1 MWAALGVLVA
11 LVLLLVLVVTW
22 RIIATLRGGK
32 RVFDEL
38 SREIAPVTDA
48 LAAGEEPSRE
58 DLDRFAAK
66 PSTRKL
72 LFETLAREDRLE
84 LFPQEYRTWEAL
96 AEGDLVYWLL
106 HPNELG
112 AAPDYMELM
121 ATVPAPPPDAS
132 LTYFVFRFRMQPPHW
147 AAQDGHM
154 AGIAGPYDTSGDP
167 APHASGTFSRFEA
180 YDSRTANEHVKVIHE
195 ALSPKGTSA

>member
-1 MWAALGVLVA
+1 MWAVLSVLGA
-11 LVLLLVLVVTW
+11 LVVLLALVVAW

-38 SREIAPVTDA
+38 SREISPVTDA
-48 LAAGEEPSRE
+48 VAAGKEPDAE
-58 DLDRFAAK
+58 DVYRLAAK
-66 PSTRKL
+66 PATRKL
-72 LFETLAREDRLE
+72 LFESLARSGRLD
-84 LFPQEYRTWEAL
+84 LFPDEYRTWEAL

-121 ATVPAPPPDAS
+121 ASVPAPPPDAS

-147 AAQDGHM
+147 AAKSGHM
-154 AGIAGPYDTSGDP
+154 AGIAGPYDTSGEP
-167 APHASGTFSRFEA
+167 VPHAAGTFSRFEA

-195 ALSPKGTSA
+195 ALAPKGTSA